1 MELIP
6 AEVHQVI
13 DGDTVDLDLSLGFGV
28 VLRQRARLL
37 GLNCPEKNTE
47 AGRAASAF
55 VRAWADGCNDQVLVE
70 VCEKREKYGR
80 LLVRLFPRD
89 GVGCLN
95 DRLLAEELAIPYDGA
110 GPREGS
116 TK

>member
-6 AEVHQVI
+6 AEVYQVV
-13 DGDTVDLDLSLGFGV
+13 DGDTVDLDLELGFGV
-28 VLRQRARLL
+28 VLRQRARIL

-47 AGRAASAF
+47 AGKTAVAF
-55 VRAWADGCNDQVLVE
+55 VRTWMDACNDRVLVDAA
-70 VCEKREKYGR
+70 EKREKYGR
-80 LLVRLFPRD
+80 LLVRLYPQD
-89 GVGCLN
+89 GMGCLN
-95 DRLLAEELAIPYDGA
+95 DQLLAEELATPYDGA